1 MTTHT
6 THAAG
11 MSTDKR
17 NLYTIGGAAALFCAL
32 MYVIALAVYVPANSA
47 GPAPASVLE
56 WFTVFQDNALTGLFF
71 LGFADIVIMIA
82 WVPMILA
89 LYGALRRRDSAWA
102 AVAVPLVMV
111 GVAVY
116 LATNTA
122 FSMLTLS
129 NQYAAATNDA
139 EKASILAAGQTLI
152 AISQGTGGQYLGMPL
167 AWLGGL
173 IVSLVMLRSDDFSR
187 LTAWVGILGL
197 GLLLASVPFA
207 GYTTAGEPTAAVSA
221 IVAVTYVGGGLLSL
235 AWYILIGL
243 RLLKLRTHAG

>member
-1 MTTHT
+1 MAA
-6 THAAG
+6 HAAHADS
-11 MSTDKR
+11 MSSDKR
-17 NLYTIGGAAALFCAL
+17 ILYTIGGAAALFCAL

-47 GPAPASVLE
+47 GPPPASVLE

-89 LYGALRRRDSAWA
+89 LCSVLRRRDSAWTT
-102 AVAVPLVMV
+102 VAVSLVMV
-111 GVAVY
+111 GVAVF

-129 NQYAAATNDA
+129 NQYSAATSDA
-139 EKASILAAGQTLI
+139 EQASIVAAGQTLI

-173 IVSLVMLRSDDFSR
+173 IVSLVMLRSEDFSR
-187 LTAWVGILGL
+187 LTAWAGIMGL

-207 GYTTAGEPTAAVSA
+207 GYTTAGETTAIVSA
-221 IVAVTYVGGGLLSL
+221 IVAVTYIGGGLLSL

-243 RLLKLRTHAG
+243 RLLKLRTHTD